1 MKLSII
7 TPTYNRANMIENLLK
22 SIVKNLEQND
32 KVEQN
37 VQVQWLIIDDG
48 STDNTEEVINQY
60 MNEKKIEI
68 QYHKQENQGKMA
80 AINNVVQYADGDL
93 IVECD
98 SDDIFSDN
106 AFYDILQAYDETK
119 EKNNLYGLCF
129 LKYDLKGNNI
139 GNQFQKEETT
149 MFDLYFKER
158 RNWRKSNC
166 IFCKYSKTISVQ
178 DREP

>member
-7 TPTYNRANMIENLLK
+7 TPTYNRANMLGNLYN

-32 KVEQN
+32 KVRQS

-60 MNEKKIEI
+60 INEGKIEI
-68 QYHKQENQGKMA
+68 QCHKQENQGKMS
-80 AINNVVQYADGDL
+80 AINNVVQYADGNL

-106 AFYDILQAYDETK
+106 AFNDILQAYYETK
-119 EKNNLYGLCF
+119 ERKDLYGLCF

-139 GNQFQKEETT
+139 GNLFQKEETT

-166 IFCKYSKTISVQ
+166 IF
-178 DREP
+178 

>member
-7 TPTYNRANMIENLLK
+7 TPTYNRANILGNLYN
-22 SIVKNLEQND
+22 SIVKNLELND
-32 KVEQN
+32 EVRQS
-37 VQVQWLIIDDG
+37 VQAQWLVIDDG
-48 STDNTEEVINQY
+48 STDNTEEIINQY
-60 MNEKKIEI
+60 INEEKIEI
-68 QYHKQENQGKMA
+68 QYYKQENQGKMT
-80 AINNVVQYADGDL
+80 AINNVIQYADGDL

-106 AFYDILQAYDETK
+106 AFYDILQTYYETK
-119 EKNNLYGLCF
+119 ERKDLYGLCF

-139 GNQFQKEETT
+139 GNLFQKEETT

-166 IFCKYSKTISVQ
+166 IFRRCPKTISVQ
-178 DREP
+178 DRKS